1 MPKHINGGNHA
12 MQGLP
17 DSSKT
22 CCLNGQMGTG
32 YSLGAK
38 EKLFHEAEDHFFFIF
53 VVRRKFETETPTP
66 VNSVRDVITKMGQF
80 LK

>member
-1 MPKHINGGNHA
+1 MK
-12 MQGLP
+12 L
-17 DSSKT
+17 KT
-22 CCLNGQMGTG
+22 I
-32 YSLGAK
+32 S
-38 EKLFHEAEDHFFFIF
+38 FFIF